1 MKINDLIKL
10 CDKLASTYS
19 DYDVTNIMCLKD
31 GTYNVFL
38 KKADTEKGLKI
49 HSKESI

>member
-1 MKINDLIKL
+1 MKINDLIKV

-31 GTYNVFL
+31 GTCNVFI
-38 KKADTEKGLKI
+38 KKANADKGLKI
-49 HSKESI
+49 HSKELI